1 MRSQYLL
8 SIKERKGHFYL
19 ATHSTHFITVIWHQ
33 TYGKGP
39 LSERENRCCHIGYS
53 LRLAARK
60 CFYLTT
66 HSTHLVM
73 VIWRRTIQIAREV
86 TWCHHMGY
94 SFLLTARVLLYAQS
108 LRQDSTYHSLCYT
121 SRGVLAG
128 TRNTFKL
135 KHSQGNSVTYTHT
148 QHFIYFLISELREQF
163 SFWGVV
169 KHSFI
174 HSSRTKLLHS
184 KHLFSFGE
192 DIVSFRTE
200 DATTQLII

>member
-1 MRSQYLL
+1 ML
-8 SIKERKGHFYL
+8 SASLNKTFPSFLSVTARVFRTRTPSVCLVWDCSTYFYL
-19 ATHSTHFITVIWHQ
+19 TMHSTHFIMVIWHR

-39 LSERENRCCHIGYS
+39 LGERENRCCHIGYS

-66 HSTHLVM
+66 HSTHLVT
-73 VIWRRTIQIAREV
+73 VIWRRTVQIAREV
-86 TWCHHMGY
+86 TRCHHMGY

-135 KHSQGNSVTYTHT
+135 KDVAP
-148 QHFIYFLISELREQF
+148 
-163 SFWGVV
+163 W
-169 KHSFI
+169 
-174 HSSRTKLLHS
+174 
-184 KHLFSFGE
+184 
-192 DIVSFRTE
+192 
-200 DATTQLII
+200 